1 MRSSSVWA
9 RRSRR
14 LRLLVPLA
22 LAIAWGAAIGA
33 DVIDR
38 VLATVEGRVITLS
51 DVRIVKTLGLV
62 AVPAG
67 ADADTTIL
75 KALIDRLLVLE
86 EVERYAPPEP
96 EDAAIEQRVE
106 RYRPASRHPRNTRR
120 RWSASVRMP
129 SSSRSGFAT
138 ICGLRVISINGL
150 PALPSRTTKS
160 SRTTGA
166 STLTN
171 SRGAVSRWTKWS
183 C

>member
-9 RRSRR
+9 RRFRR
-14 LRLLVPLA
+14 LRLFVPLA
-22 LAIAWGAAIGA
+22 LAVVWAAAVGA

-67 ADADTTIL
+67 VDADKAIL
-75 KALIDRLLVLE
+75 SALIDRLLVLE

-96 EDAAIEQRVE
+96 DGAAVEERVAAV
-106 RYRPASRHPRNTRR
+106 RLASRRAPSTSRR
-120 RWSASVRMP
+120 SSVSARMR
-129 SSSRSGFAT
+129 SSSRSGCGT
-138 ICGLRVISINGL
+138 ISGSPAISINGL
-150 PALPSRTTKS
+150 PAQPSRTTRS

-166 STLTN
+166 STLTS
-171 SRGAVSRWTKWS
+171 SRGAGSRWTKCS